1 MEQVVVITGGGQG
14 IGREIALGLSEKGN
28 FSIVIDKNEK
38 KARETEYL
46 IKSAGFLCGSYSADL
61 CDPKAVSLVFK
72 EILER
77 AGRVDALVN
86 NAGYY
91 LPMDLE
97 KTTVDL
103 WHLTIDSNLT
113 TTFLCSLEVFRY
125 MKHAKRGK
133 IINVTSGLVTKSATG
148 LAPYIAAKAGVIG
161 LTRALAMD
169 MGAFNITVN
178 AIAPGLI
185 KTEYACEVFSAE
197 RFDRSREG
205 RAIKRDALPRD
216 LLGSILFLISA
227 ASDFITGQ
235 TLSIDGGGAFF

>member
-1 MEQVVVITGGGQG
+1 MITGGGQG
-14 IGREIALGLSEKGN
+14 IGREIAVGLSEKGN
-28 FSIVIDKNEK
+28 SCIVIDKNEN
-38 KARETEYL
+38 KAKETESL
-46 IKSAGFLCGSYSADL
+46 IKSRGFLCRSYSADL
-61 CDPKAVSLVFK
+61 CDPEAVSLVFK
-72 EILER
+72 NISER
-77 AGRVDALVN
+77 AEAVDALIN

-97 KTTVDL
+97 KTSVEL
-103 WHLTIDSNLT
+103 WRLTIDSNLT
-113 TTFLCSLEVFRY
+113 TAFLCSLEVFKY
-125 MKHAKRGK
+125 MRRANRGR
-133 IINVTSGLVTKSATG
+133 IINVTSGLVTKSAIG

-169 MGAFNITVN
+169 MGGFNITVN

-185 KTEYACEVFSAE
+185 KTEYAKEVFPEE
-197 RFDRSREG
+197 RFDISREG

-216 LLGSILFLISA
+216 LLGTILFLISS